1 MDCRT
6 HTRRALSAG
15 TASVAASWLMFAGLA
30 GVAWLVTTLDTPA
43 LIGLAVS
50 AVSAGVG
57 LLARWNAR

>member
-1 MDCRT
+1 MDCRSYR
-6 HTRRALSAG
+6 HRALSAG
-15 TASVAASWLMFAGLA
+15 AASVAASWLMFAGLA